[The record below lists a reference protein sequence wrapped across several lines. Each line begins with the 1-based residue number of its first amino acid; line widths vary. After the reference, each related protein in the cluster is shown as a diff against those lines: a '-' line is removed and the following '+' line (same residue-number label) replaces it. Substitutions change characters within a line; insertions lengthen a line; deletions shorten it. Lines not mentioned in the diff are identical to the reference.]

1 VLRVDEADWERL
13 ITQLSRGDCTPFLGA
28 GACAGTLPDAAQ
40 MSSDWAARF
49 GYPFLDQHDL
59 ARVMQY
65 ISVTRR
71 DVVYLKEKVCE
82 DFASIGPPPFG
93 VSGEPHS
100 LLAEFPIRVF
110 ITTNYDDYLMKA
122 LALAG
127 KNPKSAICPWFIS
140 ANSNFDEFFAEV
152 PAVRSPPDE
161 PLVFHLHG
169 NLKVP
174 RSLVLT
180 EGDYLEFLANIAVF
194 RNDEGPRLIP
204 SVVLSAMTDYP
215 LLFIGYSLQDWT
227 FRVIFHGLLRAQS
240 DVLRRRSVSVQL
252 PPPINGSVAE
262 AERHAA
268 EYLTRY
274 LEGWSISIFWGTAA
288 DFCEELRSRM
298 GSSP

>member
-1 VLRVDEADWERL
+1 MDEADWERL
-13 ITQLSRGDCTPFLGA
+13 IAQLRRGDCTPFLGA
-28 GACAGTLPDAAQ
+28 GACVGTLPDAAE
-40 MSSDWAARF
+40 MSRDWATRY
-49 GYPFLDQHDL
+49 GYPFLDHHDL

-65 ISVTRR
+65 ISITRR
-71 DVVYLKEKVCE
+71 DVVYVKEQVCE
-82 DFASIGPPPFG
+82 DLAGKRPPPFG
-93 VSGEPHS
+93 VPSEPHT

-110 ITTNYDDYLMKA
+110 ITTNYDDFLMKA
-122 LALAG
+122 LGWAG
-127 KNPKSAICPWFIS
+127 KSPKSAICPWYVS
-140 ANSNFDEFFAEV
+140 ANADFEEFFAEV
-152 PAVRSPPDE
+152 PPVPSPPDE

-169 NLKVP
+169 NLRIP

-194 RNDEGPRLIP
+194 RNDDGPRLIP
-204 SVVLSAMTDYP
+204 SVVLTAMTDYP

-262 AERHAA
+262 AERRAE

-288 DFCEELRSRM
+288 DFCHELRSRM
-298 GSSP
+298 GSSG

>member
-1 VLRVDEADWERL
+1 VDETDWERL
-13 ITQLSRGDCTPFLGA
+13 TAQLSRGHCTPFLGA
-28 GACAGTLPDAAQ
+28 GACAGTLPAAAE
-40 MSSDWAARF
+40 MSSAWASKYN
-49 GYPFLDQHDL
+49 YPFLDHHDL

-65 ISVTRR
+65 ISITKR
-71 DVVYLKEKVCE
+71 DPVFVKEEVCE
-82 DFASIGPPPFG
+82 DFAGKPPPPFG
-93 VSGEPHS
+93 IPSEPHA

-110 ITTNYDDYLMKA
+110 ITTNYDDFLMKA
-122 LALAG
+122 LAWAG
-127 KNPKSAICPWFIS
+127 KRPKSAICPWYMS
-140 ANSNFDEFFAEV
+140 ANANFDEVFADV
-152 PAVRSPPDE
+152 PSIPSAPDE

-169 NLKVP
+169 NFKEP

-180 EGDYLEFLANIAVF
+180 ESDYLEFLANIAVF

-252 PPPINGSVAE
+252 PPPVNGSVTE
-262 AERHAA
+262 AERHAE

-288 DFCEELRSRM
+288 DFCEELRRRM
-298 GSSP
+298 RPKP